1 MTAPAV
7 ETLRT
12 EYPFTLPRG
21 YVDEEG
27 RVHREGVMRLA
38 TGRDEIMPQTDPRVR
53 QNPAYLT
60 VIVLSRVITRLGEL
74 PDVTTRVVE
83 QLYASDVAYL
93 QELYEGLNHDGEA
106 SIRAVCPS
114 CEHAFQVEMT
124 ALGNE

>member
-1 MTAPAV
+1 MEFV
-7 ETLRT
+7 T
-12 EYPFTLPRG
+12 EVPFTLPRG
-21 YVDEEG
+21 FQDSDG
-27 RVHREGVMRLA
+27 TLHREGRMRLA
-38 TGRDEIMPQTDPRVR
+38 TAADEILPLRDPRVK

-74 PDVTTRVVE
+74 SDVSTRVVE

-106 SIRAVCPS
+106 SVRAVCPS
-114 CEHAFQVEMT
+114 CEHVFQVEMA